1 VADFLS
7 DEWFADINA
16 SLADAGSVPLALG
29 SAHFRVVLEFLDGPT
44 SLPHAMTFT
53 MTSESASLSPGDHL
67 AADALVSL
75 SYHDARA
82 LSAGRFDSAS
92 ALREGRVKVRGDIN
106 AIVPLLSWL
115 QRAHPQAEG

>member
-7 DEWFADINA
+7 AQWFDDLNENLRHADPIP
-16 SLADAGSVPLALG
+16 LDANSPA
-29 SAHFRVVLEFLDGPT
+29 FRVVLEFVDGPT
-44 SLPHAMTFT
+44 SLPHAITFT
-53 MTSESASLSPGDHL
+53 MGADGASLCAGDHL

-75 SYHDARA
+75 TYADALA
-82 LSAGRFDSAS
+82 LTSGDFDSAS

-115 QRAHPQAEG
+115 QLAHPHAEK